1 MIIKISEDNIF
12 AGKEHYVL
20 EVLQD
25 YRKTYVPEG
34 FFVDSLILQELTKKT
49 NHFHILRDIRIV
61 IRDLVNSNKLVGEL
75 GFDPQN
81 VEGDLTE
88 VIKDYETKKN
98 QRELNFGGVNTSL
111 GYANDE
117 KLTKENQRELNFAGS
132 DKQQH
137 FKAVLYKD
145 NKGEERYKFYLS
157 ERAYIMMMGYYS
169 DYITLQLYRFYK
181 MVKEFSTLTPMEML
195 SAPEIVLTDGLE
207 IANLTILLQRL
218 TDTEGGDLTDLYK
231 NTKSQLSE
239 AIEEY
244 ERNRN
249 EINEIDVIK
258 SSVATRTMIDRK
270 DNGVYANVDDIV
282 VITGKRPANILRD
295 IDDIIANV
303 RKVDPNETMDC
314 FIKTTKKNSQ
324 NKDITTYNMT
334 EEGYVL
340 LMCHYYVSYIWDL
353 AGFYVNTKH
362 TVIPSVYGLIN
373 SNISAL
379 IDASTIFNRNKE
391 YDFILDSIQGRYPD
405 KSESYVENKRKELIE
420 EKNQELSNLTSKFV
434 NQYGNENK

>member
-1 MIIKISEDNIF
+1 MIDFDKDNIF
-12 AGKEHYVL
+12 AGREHYVL
-20 EVLQD
+20 EVLKD

-34 FFVDSLILQELTKKT
+34 FFVDSLILQELTKKN

-88 VIKDYETKKN
+88 VIREYETKKN
-98 QRELNFGGVNTSL
+98 QRELNFGGSVS
-111 GYANDE
+111 
-117 KLTKENQRELNFAGS
+117 KKNQRELDFAG
-132 DKQQH
+132 DDEQQH

-145 NKGEERYKFYLS
+145 SSGKETYKFYLS

-218 TDTEGGDLTDLYK
+218 TDTEGGEVTDLYK
-231 NTKSQLSE
+231 NTRSQLSK
-239 AIEEY
+239 AIKEY
-244 ERNRN
+244 EKNRN

-258 SSVATRTMIDRK
+258 SSVATRPMTDKK
-270 DNGVYANVDDIV
+270 DKGIYANVDDIE
-282 VITGKRPANILRD
+282 VITGKRPSNILRD

-303 RKVDPNETMDC
+303 RKIDPNEAMEC
-314 FIKTTKKNSQ
+314 FIKTTKKTSQ
-324 NKDITTYNMT
+324 NKDVTTYEMT

>member
-34 FFVDSLILQELTKKT
+34 FFVDSLILQELTKK
-49 NHFHILRDIRIV
+49 NDHYNVLRDIRIV
-61 IRDLVNSNKLVGEL
+61 IRDLVNNNKLVGEL

-81 VEGDLTE
+81 INGDLID
-88 VIKDYETKKN
+88 VIREYEANKN
-98 QRELNFGGVNTSL
+98 QRKLNFEGSVSN
-111 GYANDE
+111 
-117 KLTKENQRELNFAGS
+117 KNQRKLNFEGVEE
-132 DKQQH
+132 QQH

-145 NKGEERYKFYLS
+145 QSGKETYKFYLS

-258 SSVATRTMIDRK
+258 SSVATRTMIDKK
-270 DNGVYANVDDIV
+270 DNGIYANVDDIV

>member
-1 MIIKISEDNIF
+1 MIGFDKDNIF
-12 AGKEHYVL
+12 AGREHYVL
-20 EVLQD
+20 EVLKD

-34 FFVDSLILQELTKKT
+34 FFVDSLILQELTKKN
-49 NHFHILRDIRIV
+49 NHYDVLRDIRKV
-61 IRDLVNSNKLVGEL
+61 IRDLVNNDKLVGEL

-88 VIKDYETKKN
+88 VIREYETNKN
-98 QRELNFGGVNTSL
+98 QRELNFAGVNTSL

-117 KLTKENQRELNFAGS
+117 KLTKENQCELNFGGD

-145 NKGEERYKFYLS
+145 RKGEERYKFYLS

-181 MVKEFSTLTPMEML
+181 MVKDFSTLTPMEML

-218 TDTEGGDLTDLYK
+218 TDTEGGEVTDLYK
-231 NTKSQLSE
+231 NTRSQLSK
-239 AIEEY
+239 AIKEY
-244 ERNRN
+244 EKNRN

-258 SSVATRTMIDRK
+258 SSVSTRPMVDKK
-270 DNGVYANVDDIV
+270 DKGIYANVDDIV

-303 RKVDPNETMDC
+303 RKVDPNEAMEC
-314 FIKTTKKNSQ
+314 FIKTTKKTSQ
-324 NKDITTYNMT
+324 NKDVKTYEMT

-379 IDASTIFNRNKE
+379 IDASNIFNRNKE
-391 YDFILDSIQGRYPD
+391 YDFILDSVQGRYPS
-405 KSESYVENKRKELIE
+405 KSESYVENKRKEIIE

>member
-1 MIIKISEDNIF
+1 MIDFDKDNIF
-12 AGKEHYVL
+12 AGREHYVL
-20 EVLQD
+20 EVLKD

-34 FFVDSLILQELTKKT
+34 FFVDSLILQELTKKN

-88 VIKDYETKKN
+88 VIREYETKKN
-98 QRELNFGGVNTSL
+98 QRELNFGGSVS
-111 GYANDE
+111 
-117 KLTKENQRELNFAGS
+117 KKNQRELNFAG
-132 DKQQH
+132 DDEQQH
-137 FKAVLYKD
+137 FKSVLYKD
-145 NKGEERYKFYLS
+145 SSGKETYKFYLS

-181 MVKEFSTLTPMEML
+181 MVKDFSTLTPMEML
-195 SAPEIVLTDGLE
+195 SAPEIILTDGLE

-218 TDTEGGDLTDLYK
+218 TDTEGGEVTDLYK
-231 NTKSQLSE
+231 NTRSQLSK
-239 AIEEY
+239 AIKEY
-244 ERNRN
+244 EKNRN

-258 SSVATRTMIDRK
+258 SSVSTRPMVDRK
-270 DNGVYANVDDIV
+270 DKGIYANVDDIV

-303 RKVDPNETMDC
+303 RKVDTNETMEC
-314 FIKTTKKNSQ
+314 FVKTTKKTSQ
-324 NKDITTYNMT
+324 NKDVKTYEMT

-379 IDASTIFNRNKE
+379 IDASNIFNRNKE
-391 YDFILDSIQGRYPD
+391 YDFILDSVQGRYPS
-405 KSESYVENKRKELIE
+405 KSESYVENKRKEIIE